1 MLSWNGAAE
10 RIFGY
15 TAEEMVGTSIR
26 RLIPADRQQEEDAI
40 LASVSRGEIVPMF
53 ETVRLRKDGG
63 EVTVAVTVSPVRD
76 AAGGIVA
83 ASKIARDVTE
93 QKRIQARL
101 DETEMRLRLMADNI
115 AQLAWIADPQG
126 NVTWYNQRWSEF
138 TGLALE
144 DMRDPDDRDAHHP
157 DHRDSVLARWRT
169 HLASGE
175 VWEDTFPLRGADGQ
189 YRWFLS
195 RAAPFRDET
204 GAIVCWFGTNTDVT
218 AMRDAEQRIEL
229 LLMEVNH
236 RAKNMLAMIQSLARR
251 TVASGGDYVAR
262 LEQRIR
268 SLAAS
273 QDLLVNR
280 AWSRIPVA
288 ELVDVQLQFLGDA
301 VRRQVAA
308 RGVDAALSPGGAEA
322 ISMALHEMAT
332 NAIKYGALSVP
343 TGRVVLEWG
352 IDEAAGRE
360 SRFWMDWRETGGPA
374 VVAPESPGFGSR
386 IIADVP
392 RSKLEGTVT
401 VDFAPS
407 GFHWRL
413 ECRAGKSVGP
423 A

>member
-1 MLSWNGAAE
+1 MSWNAAAE

-15 TAEEMVGTSIR
+15 TAEEMIGSSIR

-53 ETVRLRKDGG
+53 ETVRLRKNG
-63 EVTVAVTVSPVRD
+63 EAIFVAVTVSPVRD
-76 AAGGIVA
+76 ADRRIIA
-83 ASKIARDVTE
+83 ASKIARDITE
-93 QKRIQARL
+93 QKRMQARL
-101 DETEMRLRLMADNI
+101 DETEMRFRLMADNI
-115 AQLAWIADPQG
+115 SQLAWIADPDG
-126 NVTWYNQRWSEF
+126 NVIWYNQRWSEF
-138 TGLALE
+138 TGLIREGA
-144 DMRDPDDRDAHHP
+144 RKSPYFDAHHP
-157 DHRDSVLARWRT
+157 EHRDRVFSRWRA

-175 VWEDTFPLRGADGQ
+175 VWEDTFPLRGADGR

-195 RAAPFRDET
+195 RAAPFRDAA

-218 AMRDAEQRIEL
+218 EMRDAEQRIEL

-251 TVASGGDYVAR
+251 TVADGGDYVSR

-268 SLAAS
+268 SLAAN
-273 QDLLVNR
+273 QDLLVHR
-280 AWSRIPVA
+280 SWSSVPVA

-301 VRRQVAA
+301 VLRQVST
-308 RGVDAALSPGGAEA
+308 RGADAALSPGGAEA

-343 TGRVVLEWG
+343 SGKVVLEWG
-352 IDEAAGRE
+352 IDAAEGRE

-374 VVAPESPGFGSR
+374 VIRPESPGFGSR

-392 RSKLEGTVT
+392 RSKLDGVVT
-401 VDFAPS
+401 VDFAPA

-413 ECRAGKSVGP
+413 ECPVGKSVGP